1 MGIIIMGKT
10 GSGKSTLGK
19 MLASRT
25 SFELY
30 EIGHEVKKVFLERV
44 KIEFDSSLP
53 GCDKDY
59 LTTNQRLKYTDDIVK
74 KYGNDYYVRRI
85 LEKHSNENIIVVGV
99 RSMAEINAVKN
110 KIRFP
115 FFVGLTCAEEEI
127 LRRFINRESEFM
139 SPDEAQKVF
148 NERKMREEKWG
159 MEDVL
164 SQANLIL
171 QTDYEKPFELSTAIM
186 ERYNEFVRQQMELE
200 SKKIIHEDFLR

>member
-1 MGIIIMGKT
+1 MGIIIMGET

-25 SFELY
+25 GFELY
-30 EIGHEVKKVFLERV
+30 EIGHEVKKVYLERV
-44 KIEFDSSLP
+44 KIEFDSSLS

-59 LTTNQRLKYTDDIVK
+59 LTTNQRLKYTDDIVR
-74 KYGNDYYVRRI
+74 KYGNAYYVKRI

-110 KIRFP
+110 RIRFP

-139 SPDEAQKVF
+139 SLDEVQKIF
-148 NERKMREEKWG
+148 KERKIREEKWG

-171 QTDYEKPFELSTAIM
+171 QTDYEKPFELSTVIM
-186 ERYNEFVRQQMELE
+186 EKYNEFVRQQVKSER
-200 SKKIIHEDFLR
+200 KKIIDDDFTH

>member
-1 MGIIIMGKT
+1 MGIIIMGET

-25 SFELY
+25 GFELY

-44 KIEFDSSLP
+44 KFEFDSSLP

>member
-1 MGIIIMGKT
+1 MGIIIMGET
-10 GSGKSTLGK
+10 GSGKSTIGK

-25 SFELY
+25 GFELY
-30 EIGHEVKKVFLERV
+30 EIGHEVKKVYLERV
-44 KIEFDSSLP
+44 KIEFDSSLS

-59 LTTNQRLKYTDDIVK
+59 LTTNQRLKYTDDLVR
-74 KYGNDYYVRRI
+74 KYGNAYYVKRI

-110 KIRFP
+110 KIQFP
-115 FFVGLTCAEEEI
+115 FFVALTCAEEEI

-139 SPDEAQKVF
+139 SQDEAKKIF
-148 NERKMREEKWG
+148 KERKIREEKWG

-171 QTDYEKPFELSTAIM
+171 QTDYEKPFELSTVIM
-186 ERYNEFVRQQMELE
+186 EKYNEFVRQQVE
-200 SKKIIHEDFLR
+200 SERKKIIDDDFIH